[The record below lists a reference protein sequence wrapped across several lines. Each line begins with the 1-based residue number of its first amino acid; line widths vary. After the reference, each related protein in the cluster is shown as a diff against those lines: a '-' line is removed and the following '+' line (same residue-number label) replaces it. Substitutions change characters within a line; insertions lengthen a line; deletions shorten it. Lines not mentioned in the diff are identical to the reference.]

1 MSNQIVAIDGPAAAG
16 KSTVARA
23 LADELDALLFDTG
36 ALYRAVTLL
45 ALRSGARLSDGPALA
60 DLATTHVLQVTPPS
74 IPDGRLYDVSLNGED
89 ITWAIR
95 DPAVD
100 AAVSPVSA
108 HPEVRAA
115 LLALQRRIA
124 SQGRVVIVG
133 RDIGT
138 VVVPN
143 ATVKVFLVASD
154 EERAR
159 RRHREL
165 VGRGVDTTL
174 GDVLADLERRDRID
188 QDRDVAPLQAAED
201 AIVIETDH
209 RSIGDIVA
217 AIKVMAEQAWEPT
230 VVGHVRAR

>member
-1 MSNQIVAIDGPAAAG
+1 VSNQIIAIDGPAASG

-23 LADELDALLFDTG
+23 LADELNALLFDTG

-45 ALRSGARLSDGPALA
+45 ALRSDTHLSDGPALA
-60 DLATTHVLQVTPPS
+60 DLATANVLQVTPPS
-74 IPDGRLYDVSLNGED
+74 IPDGRFYDVSLNGED

-108 HPEVRAA
+108 HPEVRDA

-133 RDIGT
+133 RDTGT
-138 VVVPN
+138 VVVPE
-143 ATVKVFLVASD
+143 ATVKVFLVASA

-165 VGRGVDTTL
+165 ASRGVDTRL
-174 GDVLADLERRDRID
+174 GDVLADLERRDRLD

-201 AIVIETDH
+201 AIIVETDQ
-209 RSIGDIVA
+209 RSVGDVVA
-217 AIKVMAEQAWEPT
+217 AIKAMAERAWHPMAA
-230 VVGHVRAR
+230 GHARGR

>member
-1 MSNQIVAIDGPAAAG
+1 MSNQIIAIDGPAAAG

-23 LADELDALLFDTG
+23 LANELDALLFDTG

-45 ALRSGARLSDGPALA
+45 ALRSGAHISDGPALA
-60 DLATTHVLQVTPPS
+60 DLAATNVLQITPPS
-74 IPDGRLYDVSLNGED
+74 SPDGRFYDVTLNGED

-100 AAVSPVSA
+100 AAVSPVAA
-108 HPEVRAA
+108 HPEVRDA

-124 SQGRVVIVG
+124 SNGRVVIVG

-138 VVVPN
+138 VVVPQ
-143 ATVKVFLVASD
+143 ATVKVFLVASA

-165 VGRGVDTTL
+165 VSRGVDTTL

-188 QDRDVAPLQAAED
+188 QDRDVAPLRAAED
-201 AIVIETDH
+201 AIVVETDH
-209 RSIGDIVA
+209 RSVGDVVA
-217 AIKVMAEQAWEPT
+217 AIRVLAERAWEPT
-230 VVGHVRAR
+230 AAGHARAR